1 MTGIILIFLFVILLA
16 VPGFY
21 VITRAMFPKHSK
33 RSARILSYTL
43 TALLVAIL
51 AAIMFTNL

>member
-1 MTGIILIFLFVILLA
+1 MIGPFFILLFVILLA

-21 VITRAMFPKHSK
+21 LITRALFPKQSK
-33 RSARILSYTL
+33 RSARMLSYIL

-51 AAIMFTNL
+51 ATAMFTQL

>member
-21 VITRAMFPKHSK
+21 VITRALFPKHSK
-33 RSARILSYTL
+33 RSARILSYVL

-51 AAIMFTNL
+51 SAIMFTNL